1 VQELGEP
8 QRQEMSI
15 QAISKFTGSER
26 KAIRKYLLHSKV
38 MPTK

>member
-1 VQELGEP
+1 MQELGEP

-15 QAISKFTGSER
+15 QAISKFTGWER